1 MRAPTGTARFVSAPT
16 CVVWLLDEGQVGLL
30 YGGAVGGVRL
40 ATLLH
45 VRHLLNGG
53 TLPRLCTMTHAV

>member
-1 MRAPTGTARFVSAPT
+1 MRAPTGTASFFSAPT
-16 CVVWLLDEGQVGLL
+16 CVVWLLDEGHVGLH
-30 YGGAVGGVRL
+30 GGAVGGVRL

-53 TLPRLCTMTHAV
+53 ALPRLCTMTHTV